1 MELVFATQNENKLK
15 EVQEMM
21 PEGIKLLSLNDLG
34 HSDELQETA
43 PSLEGNARQKAE
55 FIYREYNVNCF
66 ADDTGLEIDAL
77 DGAPGVYSA
86 RYAGSAKDATANMMK
101 VLDELSGNPNR
112 EARFKTAICMFL
124 DGDIHTFEGT
134 VEGYIL
140 ENPVGEGGFGYDPIF
155 APEGESRSF
164 AEMKAEEKNAMSHRG
179 RAIKNLVDW
188 LAENAV

>member
-21 PEGIKLLSLNDLG
+21 PEGIKLLSLNDIG